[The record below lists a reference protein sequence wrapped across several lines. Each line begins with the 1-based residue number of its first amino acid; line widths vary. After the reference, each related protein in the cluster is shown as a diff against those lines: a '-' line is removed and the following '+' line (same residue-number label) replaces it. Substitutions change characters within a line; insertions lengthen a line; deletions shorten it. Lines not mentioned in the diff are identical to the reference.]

1 MKICFI
7 TSFFP
12 GATIP
17 LIEHLQENGHQCD
30 IYFQLI
36 QGCKGMETIV
46 LDSPVHG
53 SHIKKLSKNNKLY
66 NYLKKEIDFN
76 IVPYYQVRNRK
87 YLIGYVPFFKNLY
100 IIHKMIKE
108 VEKGLYDIIYLI
120 VNEENDSIV
129 ARELKRRGYKNV
141 VIAYHEVVKSH
152 TGKPK
157 SKDVV
162 DITSKLG
169 YPLICYSEHTKKK
182 LLEFV
187 DNGNIHVTYFGPFET
202 YNLFDTSEP
211 IIQEPY
217 ILFIGSIQPYKGL
230 PFLYESIR
238 DCGQN
243 INTKIV
249 VAGSGYDSCLEDMKK
264 DNRYIVI
271 NKFLSDEDFANLT
284 RYASCVVCPY
294 VSGSQSGITHT
305 AMVYGTPVIA
315 TKVGAFPEFVEE
327 GNNGDLIDYGD
338 KEGLTRSIEKYINNE
353 SVKQYYVPNKL
364 RWDMIVNTLE
374 RMLSTIN
381 KDI

>member
-30 IYFQLI
+30 IYFQLT
-36 QGCKGMETIV
+36 QGSKGMETIV

-100 IIHKMIKE
+100 IIHKMINE
-108 VEKGLYDIIYLI
+108 IEKGLYDIIYLI

-129 ARELKRRGYKNV
+129 ARELKRRGHKNV

-157 SKDVV
+157 LKDVV

-187 DNGNIHVTYFGPFET
+187 DNANIHVTYFGPFET

-211 IIQEPY
+211 IIHEPY

-230 PFLYESIR
+230 LFLYESIR
-238 DCGQN
+238 DYG
-243 INTKIV
+243 
-249 VAGSGYDSCLEDMKK
+249 
-264 DNRYIVI
+264 VI
-271 NKFLSDEDFANLT
+271 NKFLSDEEFANLT

-327 GNNGDLIDYGD
+327 GKNGDLIDYGD

-353 SVKQYYVPNKL
+353 GVKQYYVPNKL

-374 RMLSTIN
+374 GVLSTIN